1 MITPEDVSYVA
12 RLARLRLSEEEQERM
27 TRELSAVLGYVEHMD
42 ELELDGVEPTARVVD
57 LVNVLRDDAPRPSLP
72 LESRALER
80 TRRSRR
86 RLRRSGGGELIVARS
101 ARI

>member
-27 TRELSAVLGYVEHMD
+27 TRELSAVLGYVEHIN

-57 LVNVLRDDAPRPSLP
+57 LVNVLRDDVPRPSLS
-72 LESRALER
+72 LQAALSNAPDEAD
-80 TRRSRR
+80 
-86 RLRRSGGGELIVARS
+86 GGFAVPAAGS
-101 ARI
+101 